1 MSRKKGSKI
10 EVFNGF
16 IKQVPRAMF
25 YLISGYEKVKIDYL
39 KAIHVNSFH
48 CCFLVSCINVYLTVT
63 AK

>member
-25 YLISGYEKVKIDYL
+25 YLISGYEKVQIEAEDDIS
-39 KAIHVNSFH
+39 IHDIHDNIVN
-48 CCFLVSCINVYLTVT
+48 
-63 AK
+63 